1 MVMIDF
7 FRTLLNSPKPVLA
20 WVTLLMI
27 ANMILPFLFL
37 ETLEAKVVLAGLM
50 IGAML
55 QTAIFSSK
63 GFVRLL
69 GLGHIAWVPMVVWL
83 WMRLDTAPAGS
94 AFRMWMLAVIILNS
108 ISLVIDAAD
117 VILYIRGEKEP
128 HVRTN

>member
-7 FRTLLNSPKPVLA
+7 FRTLLKSPKPVLA

-55 QTAIFSSK
+55 QTAIFSSR

-128 HVRTN
+128 HVRTD